1 MISNAGL
8 THAMKNLSVILMVE
22 RKFQVSNNYLT

>member
-8 THAMKNLSVILMVE
+8 THAMTNLSVILMVE
-22 RKFQVSNNYLT
+22 RKFQVINNYLT